1 MAWISRV
8 IPSQPNETQ
17 ASAITANAP
26 LAGFQTV
33 LGPML
38 DRFSGWRPSAGPRQA
53 PAVILGDALILSDA
67 VILGGAVIL
76 GDERGQGASAAFPSS
91 PRLPGAG
98 LRPARPPV

>member
-33 LGPML
+33 LGPIL
-38 DRFSGWRPSAGPRQA
+38 DRFSG
-53 PAVILGDALILSDA
+53 
-67 VILGGAVIL
+67 
-76 GDERGQGASAAFPSS
+76 
-91 PRLPGAG
+91 
-98 LRPARPPV
+98 